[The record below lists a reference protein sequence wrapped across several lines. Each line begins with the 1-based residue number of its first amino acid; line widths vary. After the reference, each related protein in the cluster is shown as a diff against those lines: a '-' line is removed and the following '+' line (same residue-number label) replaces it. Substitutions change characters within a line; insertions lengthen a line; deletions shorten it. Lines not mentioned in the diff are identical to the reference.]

1 MLFLILMEN
10 EMARFARY
18 LLAFLLMTGAGI
30 AQNAAERVIPKPKQ
44 TKLALY
50 MSPQEAVDLMKKEGG
65 KTLFVDVRT
74 RSEIQFVGWA
84 PMVDANV
91 PFVEPTEYWDWD
103 ELNRRFKLETNST
116 FSQDIERQLV
126 RKGLKKGDRIIIM
139 CRSGDRSARA
149 IDALA
154 DAGFT
159 NVWNQI
165 EGFEGD
171 LSKETKQ
178 RNVNGWRNAGLPWS
192 YELDKAKM
200 YLKSN

>member
-1 MLFLILMEN
+1 MG
-10 EMARFARY
+10 RFARY
-18 LLAFLLMTGAGI
+18 LLAFLLMTGLGM
-30 AQNAAERVIPKPKQ
+30 AQNSAEKVVPKPKQ

-50 MSPQEAVDLMKKEGG
+50 LSPQDAAELMKKEGG
-65 KTLFVDVRT
+65 KTLFIDVRT

-103 ELNRRFKLETNST
+103 ELNRRFKLETNPT
-116 FSQDIERQLV
+116 FSQDVERQLLK
-126 RKGLKKGDRIIIM
+126 KGLKKGDRIIVM

>member
-1 MLFLILMEN
+1 MLFLVLMEN

-103 ELNRRFKLETNST
+103 ELNRRFKLETNPT